1 MIRGPVLPQGR
12 ERLWALVAQRL
23 AVIETGL
30 ELVSETLDCSGDRH
44 GAIEGLCR
52 DASGAPVLVA
62 LAVDGD
68 AMLLPRILAAAEFLD
83 RVGVGFAAAVPEGT
97 FCPDARPRLLVV
109 GTEAS
114 TDAMR
119 TLLRV
124 GLPELEACRLEPFRL
139 AGSERFAVRWLDAR
153 PVRASIADGDCEGV
167 DSPEADDD
175 IVVGDQNRPDMSKID
190 RFFAKPLKKMSFLLN
205 F

>member
-83 RVGVGFAAAVPEGT
+83 RS
-97 FCPDARPRLLVV
+97 LVV
-109 GTEAS
+109 ARVKE
-114 TDAMR
+114 R
-119 TLLRV
+119 TALLQRRARR
-124 GLPELEACRLEPFRL
+124 GLWGLILSLPA
-139 AGSERFAVRWLDAR
+139 
-153 PVRASIADGDCEGV
+153 
-167 DSPEADDD
+167 
-175 IVVGDQNRPDMSKID
+175 
-190 RFFAKPLKKMSFLLN
+190 
-205 F
+205 